1 MQRIVSIALSV
12 LSVLLVGASACM
24 TYIAG
29 YYLDE
34 YETYAQPLK
43 FSIFFFLAE
52 FVLIIINV
60 VLLALLL
67 GDFSKRK
74 RLLVVSQTIL
84 VTLILCLTVIL
95 YSDFDKT
102 RDKIQENNGD
112 VNLFLSQYSEL

>member
-1 MQRIVSIALSV
+1 MQRVVSIALSV

-29 YYLDE
+29 YYLNE

-84 VTLILCLTVIL
+84 VTLIL

-112 VNLFLSQYSEL
+112 VNLFLSQYSGL

>member
-1 MQRIVSIALSV
+1 M
-12 LSVLLVGASACM
+12 
-24 TYIAG
+24 
-29 YYLDE
+29 
-34 YETYAQPLK
+34 
-43 FSIFFFLAE
+43 
-52 FVLIIINV
+52 LIIINV

-112 VNLFLSQYSEL
+112 VNLFLSQYSGL

>member
-43 FSIFFFLAE
+43 FSICFFSRICVDYYKCCIVGF
-52 FVLIIINV
+52 IIRR
-60 VLLALLL
+60 
-67 GDFSKRK
+67 FFEKK
-74 RLLVVSQTIL
+74 
-84 VTLILCLTVIL
+84 TLISGEPN
-95 YSDFDKT
+95 YFSDADTLFNSDI
-102 RDKIQENNGD
+102 IQ
-112 VNLFLSQYSEL
+112 